1 MTDRQAGVEE
11 VPPGYKRTEVG
22 MIPEDWS
29 VSLLDS
35 IAVRGSGHTPD
46 KKHPEYWDGSIPW
59 ISLADSPKLD
69 NGYIYET
76 TSTITPAGIQNSSAV
91 IHPPE
96 TVVLTRDAGV
106 GKSAIMGQAM
116 AVSQHF
122 MAWRC
127 GPNINNHFLYYW
139 LQSKKGE
146 FERIAIGNTIKT
158 IGLPYFKN
166 LKIPL
171 PHIHEQY
178 TIAAALSDVDG
189 LIGALDAL
197 IEKKRAIKQAAMQQL
212 LTGKMRL
219 PGFTG
224 KWETKRLGDTITF
237 LPTANNP
244 RADLNDDGGIQYI
257 HYGDVHAQTKPVLD
271 CTVCVLPYI
280 DRGKIGNATYLED
293 GDLIMVDA
301 SEDLEGTGKSVEVQG
316 ISGKNVIAGLHTILC
331 RGNPEQWARGFKA
344 YLQFIPAFKLALTRI
359 ATGISVYAISK
370 NHIAELELALPP
382 VPEQG
387 AIVSILSDMDA
398 GIAALERRREKAE
411 QIKQGMMQQLLTG
424 RIPLVEPPE
433 PAA

>member
-1 MTDRQAGVEE
+1 MTDPQAGVED
-11 VPPGYKRTEVG
+11 VPPGYKRTDVG
-22 MIPEDWS
+22 AIPEDWS

-35 IAVRGSGHTPD
+35 VAVRGSGHTPD

-59 ISLADSPKLD
+59 ISLADSPELD

-127 GPNINNHFLYYW
+127 GPDINNHFLYYW

-171 PHIHEQY
+171 PHIHEQCA
-178 TIAAALSDVDG
+178 IAAALSDVDG

-212 LTGKMRL
+212 LTGKTRL
-219 PGFTG
+219 PGFEG
-224 KWETKRLGDTITF
+224 QWEVIHIRDLLIYERPDRYIVKSTDYSEQGDF
-237 LPTANNP
+237 PVLTANKSFILGYTTENFGVCREIP
-244 RADLNDDGGIQYI
+244 VMIFDDFTTDSKFVNVPFKVKSSAIKI
-257 HYGDVHAQTKPVLD
+257 LRTKHD
-271 CTVCVLPYI
+271 Q
-280 DRGKIGNATYLED
+280 
-293 GDLIMVDA
+293 VD
-301 SEDLEGTGKSVEVQG
+301 
-316 ISGKNVIAGLHTILC
+316 
-331 RGNPEQWARGFKA
+331 
-344 YLQFIPAFKLALTRI
+344 LQFVFTRMQLINFPVGNHKRHYIPEYQNLEFATPDYDEQTAI
-359 ATGISVYAISK
+359 AAV
-370 NHIAELELALPP
+370 
-382 VPEQG
+382 
-387 AIVSILSDMDA
+387 LSDMDA
-398 GIAALERRREKAE
+398 GIAALERRREKAA

-424 RIPLVEPPE
+424 RIRLPSVGGVSTQ
-433 PAA
+433 

>member
-178 TIAAALSDVDG
+178 TIAATLSDVDG

-212 LTGKMRL
+212 LTGKKRL
-219 PGFTG
+219 PDFEGEWIELNIARDSTLKARIGWQGLTTAEYLESGDYYLVTG
-224 KWETKRLGDTITF
+224 TDFDRGRVDWRRCWFVDRGRYMQDK
-237 LPTANNP
+237 N
-244 RADLNDDGGIQYI
+244 IQLAP
-257 HYGDVHAQTKPVLD
+257 GDVLLTKDGTIGKAGFVDSIPKPATLNSGIFVIRPKADAYVPLYMYYVL
-271 CTVCVLPYI
+271 TSQI
-280 DRGKIGNATYLED
+280 FED
-293 GDLIMVDA
+293 FLARLQAGSTISHLYQKDFVDFTFEA
-301 SEDLEGTGKSVEVQG
+301 PSLDEQRA
-316 ISGKNVIAGLHTILC
+316 IA
-331 RGNPEQWARGFKA
+331 A
-344 YLQFIPAFKLALTRI
+344 
-359 ATGISVYAISK
+359 V
-370 NHIAELELALPP
+370 
-382 VPEQG
+382 
-387 AIVSILSDMDA
+387 LSDMDA
-398 GIAALERRREKAE
+398 EIAALKRRREKAK

-424 RIPLVEPPE
+424 RIRLPSAGRVS
-433 PAA
+433 AQ

>member
-1 MTDRQAGVEE
+1 MTDPQAGVED
-11 VPPGYKRTEVG
+11 VPPGYKRTDVG
-22 MIPEDWS
+22 AIPEDWS

-35 IAVRGSGHTPD
+35 VAVRGSGHTPD

-59 ISLADSPKLD
+59 ISLADSPELD

-127 GPNINNHFLYYW
+127 GPDINNHFLYYW

-171 PHIHEQY
+171 PHIHEQCA
-178 TIAAALSDVDG
+178 IAAALSDVDG

-212 LTGKMRL
+212 LTGKTRL
-219 PGFTG
+219 PGFEG
-224 KWETKRLGDTITF
+224 KWSEKSLGELASITMGQSPPSKYYNLHGDGLPLIQGNADLIERHTIARVWTTWAAKHCNAGDLLLTVRAPVGSVGIATQDSCLGRGVCGLKPLGDTAF
-237 LPTANNP
+237 LFQALINSE
-244 RADLNDDGGIQYI
+244 
-257 HYGDVHAQTKPVLD
+257 AQW
-271 CTVCVLPYI
+271 
-280 DRGKIGNATYLED
+280 R
-293 GDLIMVDA
+293 
-301 SEDLEGTGKSVEVQG
+301 
-316 ISGKNVIAGLHTILC
+316 IL
-331 RGNPEQWARGFKA
+331 
-344 YLQFIPAFKLALTRI
+344 
-359 ATGISVYAISK
+359 
-370 NHIAELELALPP
+370 
-382 VPEQG
+382 EQG
-387 AIVSILSDMDA
+387 STFTSANSKQIEQFRLICPEDEGEQHAIAAVLSDMDA
-398 GIAALERRREKAE
+398 EIAALERRREKAE

-424 RIPLVEPPE
+424 RIRLVEPPGT
-433 PAA
+433 AA

>member
-212 LTGKMRL
+212 LTGKKRL
-219 PGFTG
+219 PGFAG
-224 KWETKRLGDTITF
+224 QWETKQLCEVADIDPENLPSNTDPTYSFNYISLEQVDTGRLMGYSEEVCS
-237 LPTANNP
+237 TAP
-244 RADLNDDGGIQYI
+244 SRARRVLRF
-257 HYGDVHAQTKPVLD
+257 GDVLMSTVRPNLMAHLHYREQIKNAVCSTGFSVLR
-271 CTVCVLPYI
+271 VK
-280 DRGKIGNATYLED
+280 RGLADPGFVFAHLFGGFVNKQIEKMLAGSNYPA
-293 GDLIMVDA
+293 
-301 SEDLEGTGKSVEVQG
+301 
-316 ISGKNVIAGLHTILC
+316 ISGRDVKSIEITCPPTLDEQIA
-331 RGNPEQWARGFKA
+331 
-344 YLQFIPAFKLALTRI
+344 I
-359 ATGISVYAISK
+359 AAV
-370 NHIAELELALPP
+370 
-382 VPEQG
+382 
-387 AIVSILSDMDA
+387 LSDMDA
-398 GIAALERRREKAE
+398 GITALERRREKAK
-411 QIKQGMMQQLLTG
+411 QIKQGMMQHLLTG
-424 RIPLVEPPE
+424 KVRLVEPE
-433 PAA
+433 CKRGAALC